1 MKKISLMILMFLLFV
16 FVGCGSSDK
25 INVISREASSG
36 TRSAFVEMF
45 EILEDGV
52 DKTTKNAQ
60 VTQSTSVVITSVAQ
74 NKNSIGYI
82 SLGSLNDT
90 VKAVSID
97 GVEAT
102 VANVLSGDYKI
113 SRPFN
118 LVYKADLDEL
128 SKDFIKFILSKEG
141 RDIINNNNYIKVSK
155 EEENYVSQKL
165 TGKIVLAGS
174 TSVSPVMEK
183 LADAYKKLNA
193 GVEIEI
199 QQSGSSAGITSVSKG
214 ICNIGMS
221 SRELKTSELES
232 GLLYKK
238 IAVDGIAVIVNKNN
252 DILNLTSKQVK
263 DIFVGNVTSWA
274 ELNK

>member
-102 VANVLSGDYKI
+102 VANVLGGDYKI

-141 RDIINNNNYIKVSK
+141 QDIINNNNYIKVSK

-183 LADAYKKLNA
+183 LVMHTRNLTQALRLKFNNQVLVQVLLAFL
-193 GVEIEI
+193 
-199 QQSGSSAGITSVSKG
+199 KG

-232 GLLYKK
+232 GLLYER

-263 DIFVGNVTSWA
+263 DILLVMLQVG
-274 ELNK
+274 LN